1 MEYTNFYEIATYLNE
16 INRNI
21 FSQREVA
28 ENAHIYCVDFQWS
41 KENDKVAHSIK
52 ELAKLLAEDGSEQC
66 KDWLYEMAKELGLLD
81 MDYMDYM
88 ETDADI
94 VKMFLVEKDKSEVTI
109 VGIIFQHG
117 EDDYGLWEGFM
128 LSEKDDN
135 AIQTILS
142 KYETDGCSVRGTRK
156 DIAEEMGE

>member
-1 MEYTNFYEIATYLNE
+1 MEYRNFYDIAVYGNKMWKGSFDAREI
-16 INRNI
+16 
-21 FSQREVA
+21 A

-41 KENDKVAHSIK
+41 KENDKVAHNIK
-52 ELAKLLAEDGSEQC
+52 ELAKLLVEDGSEEC

-94 VKMFLVEKDKSEVTI
+94 VEMFLAEKDKSEVTI

-128 LSEKDDN
+128 LSEEDDN

-142 KYETDGCSVRGTRK
+142 KYETEGCSVRGTRK
-156 DIAEEMGE
+156 EIAEEMGE